1 MDVSVFSQVL
11 VLLFLMALG
20 FLSFKLKITTKEAS
34 EYFSSFAMKITLP
47 CMIITSFRR
56 PFSMELLGEAG
67 ATMVMSCTVFGIYL
81 LICWI
86 YPRLLKIKG
95 PERGVHRYAILISNS
110 GFVGYPVVEAIMGPS
125 YLFHAVIFNMP
136 GCFMAFSVG
145 AWFVAKESGKAP
157 ALSWKLILTPPFVA
171 TIVGFFMFLF
181 SLPLPAS
188 LEKGIKMAADITIP
202 LSMMV
207 IGISLAQANIRQMLG
222 SWRIYVTVF
231 VRLLLLPALIGFI
244 CYFAGFNR
252 YIMILAVILT
262 ATPAGSTTSILASV
276 YNVATEEA
284 GSIVALSTMLCAL
297 TIPLVVIVLF
307 QLIG

>member
-1 MDVSVFSQVL
+1 MVPVFSQVS
-11 VLLFLMALG
+11 VLLFLMAIG

-47 CMIITSFRR
+47 CMTLNSFRR
-56 PFSMELLGEAG
+56 PFSTELLGEA
-67 ATMVMSCTVFGIYL
+67 AASIVMSCTVFGVCL

-110 GFVGYPVVEAIMGPS
+110 GFVGYPLVEAIMGPS

-136 GCFMAFSVG
+136 GSFLAFSIG
-145 AWFVAKESGKAP
+145 AWFVAKERGKTT
-157 ALSWKLILTPPFVA
+157 ALSWKLFITPPFVA
-171 TIVGFFMFLF
+171 TVVGFFMFLF
-181 SLPLPAS
+181 SLHLPAP
-188 LEKGIKMAADITIP
+188 LALAVKMAGDITIP

-207 IGISLAQANIRQMLG
+207 IGISLAQAKIKQMLG

-231 VRLLLLPALIGFI
+231 ARLLLIPALIGLI
-244 CYFAGFNR
+244 CYFIGFKTS
-252 YIMILAVILT
+252 ILMLAVILS
-262 ATPAGSTTSILASV
+262 ATPVGSSTSILASV

-284 GSIVALSTMLCAL
+284 GSLVALSTMLCAI
-297 TIPLVVIVLF
+297 TIPLIVIVLH